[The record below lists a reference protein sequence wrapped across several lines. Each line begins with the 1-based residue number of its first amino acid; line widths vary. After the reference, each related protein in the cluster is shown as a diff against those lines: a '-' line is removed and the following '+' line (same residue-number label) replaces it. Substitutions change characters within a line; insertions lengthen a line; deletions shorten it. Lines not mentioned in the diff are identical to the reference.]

1 MLLSSPHGETGL
13 GNGKTVHG
21 SKQAEHLGKVSVH
34 AKIVGKKHGEGWVS
48 CLGRFHLCF
57 QNTEELCD
65 LLYSTCQDLETN
77 MLLRT
82 RAVQEL
88 YQRDRYRVC
97 ENA

>member
-1 MLLSSPHGETGL
+1 MGRWCMEA
-13 GNGKTVHG
+13 
-21 SKQAEHLGKVSVH
+21 SKQATWGKSQCMQRLWE
-34 AKIVGKKHGEGWVS
+34 KSTGKGGVS

-65 LLYSTCQDLETN
+65 LLYSTCQDLETS

-82 RAVQEL
+82 HAVQEL
-88 YQRDRYRVC
+88 YQRDRYRVRVC